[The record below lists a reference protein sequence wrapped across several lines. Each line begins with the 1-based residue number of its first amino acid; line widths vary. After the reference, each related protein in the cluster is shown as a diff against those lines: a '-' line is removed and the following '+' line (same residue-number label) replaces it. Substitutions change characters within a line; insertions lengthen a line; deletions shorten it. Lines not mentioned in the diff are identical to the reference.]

1 MWRVQ
6 IVQPIVPHYR
16 VPFFSMLAARRDIKI
31 FLDTSDALPG
41 DSSIVPATL
50 PAPVSVTTHKCRSI
64 LGGRFFWQERI
75 RLNPELQKG
84 DVLVVNGNPRF
95 LSNFPLILDA
105 KRRGIGTV
113 WWGQGW
119 GAESRPFRA
128 AIRRR
133 LMRLADVLLL
143 YTDRE
148 VGEFTKLG
156 FSEDRVFAINNTID
170 QAPIGEARAAWDSNR
185 LSEFREANQLYGK
198 KLLLF
203 CGRLTRKAHLELALE
218 AVSHLAR
225 YGQYELAI
233 IGDGDEAVGLRKL
246 ARQLEV
252 DQRTR
257 WLGPMIE
264 QSRLAPWFLS
274 ADCFVYPGAIGLS
287 LLHAFGYGL
296 PVITHST
303 LRRQMPEIAALE
315 HLKNGYLFKE
325 NDVFKLVEG
334 VRYICEDSVR
344 RHQLSEAAT
353 RTAAKYSIEH
363 MVERLVLGASVASQL
378 AASR

>member
-1 MWRVQ
+1 MPMRRVQ

-16 VPFFSMLAARRDIKI
+16 VPFYSTLAARGDIEI
-31 FLDTSDALPG
+31 FLHTSDSLPG
-41 DSSIVPATL
+41 DSSILPATL
-50 PAPVSVTTHKCRSI
+50 PASVSVTTHKCRSI
-64 LGGRFFWQERI
+64 LGGRFFWQERVG
-75 RLNPELQKG
+75 LNPELQKG
-84 DVLVVNGNPRF
+84 DVLVVNGNPRY

-105 KRRGIGTV
+105 RRRGIGTV

-119 GAESRPFRA
+119 GAESRPLGA

-148 VGEFTKLG
+148 AGAFTNLG
-156 FSEDRVFAINNTID
+156 FSKDRVFGINNTID
-170 QAPIGEARAAWDSNR
+170 QTPIVEARAAWDSNR
-185 LSEFREANQLYGK
+185 LAGFREANRLSGK

-203 CGRLTRKAHLELALE
+203 CGRLTRKARLGLALE
-218 AVSHLAR
+218 AVFHLAQH
-225 YGQYELAI
+225 GQYELAV
-233 IGDGDEAVGLRKL
+233 IGDGDEAFALRKL

-264 QSRLAPWFLS
+264 QSSLAPWFLS

-325 NDVFKLVEG
+325 NDVFELVEG
-334 VRYICEDSVR
+334 VRYVCEDSMR
-344 RHQLSEAAT
+344 RNQLSEAAT

-378 AASR
+378 